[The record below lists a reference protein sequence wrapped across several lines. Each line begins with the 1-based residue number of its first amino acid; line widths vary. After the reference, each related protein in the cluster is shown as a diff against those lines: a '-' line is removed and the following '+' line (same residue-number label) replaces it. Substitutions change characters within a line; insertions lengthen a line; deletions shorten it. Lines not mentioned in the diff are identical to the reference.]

1 MMRHTLLIII
11 CTFCLKPVSAQDS
24 DTTRVQDVGTPHVE
38 RVFTKEAPLVYEDAW
53 DLWPYAFLNEH
64 GEAVGYNV
72 DKGRTG
78 RFNAG
83 YGCVVSR

>member
-11 CTFCLKPVSAQDS
+11 YVFFLLPVSAQDS

-53 DLWPYAFLNEH
+53 EFLMSSN
-64 GEAVGYNV
+64 
-72 DKGRTG
+72 
-78 RFNAG
+78 
-83 YGCVVSR
+83 